1 MNLTKSAKYYA
12 YLFVFFVA
20 SVFVPEMTVAGL
32 VVSVAILALPVM
44 LALWQQGVVRR
55 LLQVTQFQPART
67 LHWLASR
74 RVIGNVLVACVSLLL
89 TGLVLLQSVLFD
101 DVDWL
106 LLFLAPVA
114 YLLVH
119 KWILNRTQEQFAHQI
134 YATHWSHRSTRWTLI
149 IGLGLIWVAL
159 SVRSSPP
166 SAQSLQLAEAVY
178 QLQQQWAQSPSGLT
192 RWMLDLGA
200 WGKASIRMVENL
212 PETSEWKFVITILIA
227 PVTVL
232 GFLGLSFNGLSFD
245 RVDLRRVFGAELNV
259 SDEPVPVGIWQIA
272 LWTASGAIAV
282 SLLVIGLSSID
293 KRLTGAKSAFALE
306 TVPECEKIGAGVYKV
321 STTDAIADLWKNMD
335 VQLGAQHKNACGKL
349 SDIRTAA
356 EPGVEKYLNWY
367 FTLGAEWKR
376 VAATFTGSADEI
388 LAQKFEEMVMTD
400 ARIRDAIAGLTAQ
413 HTTETALI
421 SATQE
426 RVQAILK
433 VNLIVLSEAQCKI
446 VKSHPLTLVTDKYSR
461 HTERIAASAT
471 AGLLVGGFAA
481 KATYR
486 LLAKTSMKSASK
498 VLAKALGKNLSKTG
512 AALGGA
518 AAGAAMGSV
527 VPGIGTAIGA
537 AVGAGVGLV
546 SAVTFDFGALVIEEK
561 LTREQMK
568 QDLLAAIIE
577 TTEPARQTLG
587 CKD

>member
-1 MNLTKSAKYYA
+1 MNLTNLAKYYG
-12 YLFVFFVA
+12 YLLVFFGA

-32 VVSVAILALPVM
+32 VISVAILALPVM

-259 SDEPVPVGIWQIA
+259 SDDPVSVGIWQIA

-293 KRLTGAKSAFALE
+293 KRLTGAKSAFALV
-306 TVPECEKIGAGVYKV
+306 TVPECEKIGAAVYKV

-335 VQLGAQHKNACGKL
+335 VQLEAQHKNSCEKL

-356 EPGVEKYLNWY
+356 EPGVENYLNWY

-400 ARIRDAIAGLTAQ
+400 AKIRDAITGLTAQ
-413 HTTETALI
+413 HKTETALI

-426 RVQAILK
+426 RVQTILK
-433 VNLIVLSEAQCKI
+433 ANLIVLNEAQCKV
-446 VKSHPLTLVTDKYSR
+446 VKTHPLTLVTDKYSH

-471 AGLLVGGFAA
+471 AGMLVGGFAA

-486 LLAKTSMKSASK
+486 LLAKTSMKSATK

-512 AALGGA
+512 ATMGGA
-518 AAGAAMGSV
+518 VAGAALGSA
-527 VPGIGTAIGA
+527 VPVIGTAIGA
-537 AVGAGVGLV
+537 AVGAGIGLV

-568 QDLLAAIIE
+568 QDLLAAINE
-577 TTEPARQTLG
+577 TIEPARQTLG
-587 CKD
+587 CNN